1 MSARTTSGGQIS
13 LFLAAILLAFA
24 AYMATWNS
32 DRHSGQDRVCDP
44 SSRGYSVEACN
55 AKKEDRNLM
64 VGSGVIGLG
73 LLGFGLLRRYPP
85 SVAEAGASGEER
97 GVA

>member
-1 MSARTTSGGQIS
+1 MSSRTTSGGQIS

-24 AYMATWNS
+24 AYMGVWND
-32 DRHSGQDRVCDP
+32 DRQPGREGVCDT
-44 SSRGYSVEACN
+44 SSRSFSTVAC
-55 AKKEDRNLM
+55 AARKEDRNLM

-85 SVAEAGASGEER
+85 SGSRAESA
-97 GVA
+97 

>member
-13 LFLAAILLAFA
+13 LFLAAILLAFTT
-24 AYMATWNS
+24 YMAVWNS
-32 DRHSGQDRVCDP
+32 DRQPGREGVCDA
-44 SSRGYSVEACN
+44 SSRSYSVEACN

-64 VGSGVIGLG
+64 LIAGAAGLG

-85 SVAEAGASGEER
+85 SASRAGASGE
-97 GVA
+97 GGAV

>member
-13 LFLAAILLAFA
+13 LFLAAILLAFT
-24 AYMATWNS
+24 AYMFVWND
-32 DRHSGQDRVCDP
+32 DRQPGREGVCDT
-44 SSRGYSVEACN
+44 SSRSSSVEACN
-55 AKKEDRNLM
+55 ARKEDRNLM

-85 SVAEAGASGEER
+85 SGSRAESA
-97 GVA
+97 